1 MRLPAVIVSMLAVS
15 LGIASAQQMPDGGA
29 DTSVAHPAFPQDNG
43 PVVGIDSAHS
53 NFHTIA
59 GRYGPFAALLR
70 HDGFRVVD
78 FKSPFTAESLA
89 AVKILV
95 ISNALPASMGDHW
108 ALPPSSA
115 FATSE
120 IEAIKAWVM
129 GGGSLLLIAD
139 HKPFAGSARDFAASF
154 GFQFDDGVVERDPI
168 DGRRDIFTR
177 ADGTLKDDVIT
188 RGRDGSENISS
199 VETFTGSSF
208 KAPASARPI
217 IVLPAGYMSHQCIL
231 PCPAGVPE
239 HDVGGALQGAVMD
252 VGRGRI
258 AVFGEAAMFSAQTIK
273 TSGPPLHFGF
283 TAPGA
288 EQNRQF
294 ILNLMRWLAGVLPD

>member
-1 MRLPAVIVSMLAVS
+1 MRLLALIAATFA
-15 LGIASAQQMPDGGA
+15 LGLAAANAQQMPDRGA
-29 DTSVAHPAFPQDNG
+29 DTRVAHPAFAQGSG
-43 PVVGIDSAHS
+43 PIVGVDSAHA

-59 GRYGPFAALLR
+59 ERYAPFAALIG

-78 FKSPFTAESLA
+78 FKSPFTAQSLA

-95 ISNALPASMGDHW
+95 ISNALPTSMGDHW

-115 FATSE
+115 FSPAE
-120 IEAIKAWVM
+120 IAALKAWVT

-139 HKPFAGSARDFAASF
+139 HKPFAGSARDLAAAF

-168 DGRRDIFTR
+168 DGRRDIFSK
-177 ADGTLKDDVIT
+177 ADGTLKDDAIT
-188 RGRDGSENISS
+188 RGRDGSERVSS

-208 KAPASARPI
+208 KAPAGARPI
-217 IVLPAGYMSHQCIL
+217 IVLPPGYMSHQCIL

-252 VGRGRI
+252 VGQGRI
-258 AVFGEAAMFSAQTIK
+258 AIFGEAAMFSAQVVNR
-273 TSGPPLHFGF
+273 SGPPLHFGF

-294 ILNLMRWLAGVLPD
+294 ILNVMRWLAGALRG